1 MLVSVTGYQIQQITL
16 LWLVYDLTASPLYL
30 GLVGGVH
37 GIATIAFLLFGG
49 VLADRIDRR
58 RLLLATNFFF
68 FFLLILIAISTAA
81 QVVTVWHLLV
91 YSLLSGAVTAF
102 DQPTRH
108 ALLPHLLEDRRH
120 LMNAIAMHSTIFQTA
135 RILGPAVAGILITE
149 IGVAPCFFIA
159 AGSYLAMVWAMTRV
173 KVTVEGR
180 REEQSIRSAI
190 WQGVQYVRRNSIF
203 SSVIGM
209 VLVNSLFGMVFIY
222 LMPVFA
228 GEIFKVDSRGFG
240 FLMTSVG
247 LGTMAGTLLGA
258 TLGRF
263 RKKNLLLLGGSSLF
277 GLLLIFFSFSRVYI
291 GSAVLIA
298 LAGVAQHVYMITAQ
312 TLLQSLVPDDV
323 RGRVM
328 AIYALVW
335 SLGPVGSLQA
345 GAIANYLGAPAAVAI
360 GGAVVTGFTIF
371 LLAAVPRL
379 RKLEV

>member
-1 MLVSVTGYQIQQITL
+1 
-16 LWLVYDLTASPLYL
+16 
-30 GLVGGVH
+30 
-37 GIATIAFLLFGG
+37 
-49 VLADRIDRR
+49 
-58 RLLLATNFFF
+58 
-68 FFLLILIAISTAA
+68 
-81 QVVTVWHLLV
+81 
-91 YSLLSGAVTAF
+91 
-102 DQPTRH
+102 
-108 ALLPHLLEDRRH
+108 
-120 LMNAIAMHSTIFQTA
+120 
-135 RILGPAVAGILITE
+135 
-149 IGVAPCFFIA
+149 
-159 AGSYLAMVWAMTRV
+159 
-173 KVTVEGR
+173 
-180 REEQSIRSAI
+180 
-190 WQGVQYVRRNSIF
+190 
-203 SSVIGM
+203 M